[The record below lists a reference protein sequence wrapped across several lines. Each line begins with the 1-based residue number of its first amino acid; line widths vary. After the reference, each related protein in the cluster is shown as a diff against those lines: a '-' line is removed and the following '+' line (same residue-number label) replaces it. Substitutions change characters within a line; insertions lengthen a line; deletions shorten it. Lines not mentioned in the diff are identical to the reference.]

1 MVFRLRYRYQIP
13 LGLSLG
19 VVITALLVTVVAAQV
34 SARTAR
40 QEILATVHSAV
51 ALLGVQAKPLLAADD
66 TWRVFTL
73 LKSTAALLPG
83 IDQNYARA
91 AVLDAEGRIVAASD
105 PVQLETGR
113 QMLAELGKS
122 RESVGTIQ
130 MPAAVP
136 INQRLTLVAA
146 DKAITLIDP
155 FSSEDGQV
163 LGFSYVQ
170 IDGPAFSPNWIAIIK
185 PASLGALLAVA
196 FLAPIGWLVG
206 VRMARPVAR
215 VAACIGQI
223 GHTKTSTLLSQLPV
237 NGDPELNQIGS
248 AIRQLLSEMDVR
260 RQAQHRA
267 LSAQRMAA
275 VGRITAAV
283 AHEIN
288 NPLGGLLT
296 TVQTLRLHGDSEA
309 TRLQSIDLIER
320 GLQQIRT
327 TVAAL
332 LPQARVED
340 RALDIHDLD
349 DVIALVQPYA
359 TRFGV
364 VINVKSELSSALRV
378 PSASVR
384 QAMLNLMLNAIKAAG
399 EQGWVNALLESSAST
414 VRFCVGNSGH
424 RLSPEDLEQSIAA
437 ESGNDPRGFGLWVCR
452 EIASEFAGRFEV
464 LDPTSETTSLI
475 FWIPNREPDV
485 VTITD

>member
-1 MVFRLRYRYQIP
+1 MVLRLRYRYQIP

-66 TWRVFTL
+66 TWRIFTL

-113 QMLAELGKS
+113 QILAELGKS
-122 RESVGTIQ
+122 REL
-130 MPAAVP
+130 
-136 INQRLTLVAA
+136 NQRLTLVAA
-146 DKAITLIDP
+146 DKAITMIDP
-155 FSSEDGQV
+155 FSSEDGQI

-364 VINVKSELSSALRV
+364 VINVRSELSSALRV

-464 LDPTSETTSLI
+464 LDPTTETTSLI

>member
-1 MVFRLRYRYQIP
+1 MVLRLRYRYQIP

-66 TWRVFTL
+66 TWRIFTL

-113 QMLAELGKS
+113 QILAELGKS
-122 RESVGTIQ
+122 REL
-130 MPAAVP
+130 
-136 INQRLTLVAA
+136 NQRLTLVAA

-155 FSSEDGQV
+155 FSSEDGQI

-364 VINVKSELSSALRV
+364 VINVRSELSSALRV

-464 LDPTSETTSLI
+464 LDPTTETTSLI